1 MSRENVESMRAV
13 VEAFNRRDIEAL
25 KALLVADAEI
35 VPIRAAMEGTVYR
48 GPDAAEQWFAA
59 VDESWEEL
67 HVEVEEARDCG
78 DRVLGLGRIH
88 GRGRASGAP
97 IDVESASVAYFGDDG
112 LITTIHNYTNRD
124 EALKAA
130 GLSGSDS

>member
-1 MSRENVESMRAV
+1 MSEENVEGMRAV

-35 VPIRAAMEGTVYR
+35 VPVRAAMEGTVYR
-48 GPDAAEQWFAA
+48 GPEAAEQWFAA

-67 HVEVEEARDCG
+67 HVEVEEMRDGG

-88 GRGRASGAP
+88 GQGRGSGAP
-97 IDVESASVAYFGDDG
+97 IDVEAASVAYFGDDG
-112 LITTIHNYTNRD
+112 LITTLHNYTSRAD
-124 EALKAA
+124 ALEAA
-130 GLSGSDS
+130 GLSE